1 MVSMARSRLA
11 SGREQILVAL
21 RRRGVR
27 TIPTTLATILGV
39 LALAGCGGS
48 PQPVEEAD
56 PGDPGLAAG
65 GGSASCVPLLEWH
78 DATYWGGQPGKVKLG
93 ESLGEATE
101 PGCADTGGA
110 EPAENEVEVFAIEG
124 VDPAVAFAT
133 RPDFVFL
140 AEGYVLESPAH
151 PLHELIYGREG
162 SPAPPEERCGNPA
175 TAEAT
180 AVESAAYGLIFRVTD
195 VAGGDAVFRQ
205 TGEREVVFDAE
216 TAFSGLKRNGVP
228 YVAAGDRF
236 ELRARPCKQGGEIT
250 LVADRLTA
258 E

>member
-1 MVSMARSRLA
+1 M
-11 SGREQILVAL
+11 
-21 RRRGVR
+21 R
-27 TIPTTLATILGV
+27 TIPTTLAMVIGV
-39 LALAGCGGS
+39 VALAGCGGGS
-48 PQPVEEAD
+48 RAVEEAD
-56 PGDPGLAAG
+56 PDDPGLAAG
-65 GGSASCVPLLEWH
+65 GGSASCVALLEWQ
-78 DATYWGGQPGKVKLG
+78 DATYWGGQTGEVELG

-110 EPAENEVEVFAIEG
+110 ESPEREVEVFAIEG
-124 VDPAVAFAT
+124 VDPAIAFAA

-140 AEGYVLESPAH
+140 AAGYVLESPTH
-151 PLHELIYGREG
+151 PLHELVYGREG
-162 SPAPPEERCGNPA
+162 PPAPPEKRCGNPA

-180 AVESAAYGLIFRVTD
+180 AVESAAYGLIFRVTN

-216 TAFSGLKRNGVP
+216 TAFRGLERNGVP
-228 YVAAGDRF
+228 YVAAGERF
-236 ELRARPCKQGGEIT
+236 ELRARPCKQNGTIT